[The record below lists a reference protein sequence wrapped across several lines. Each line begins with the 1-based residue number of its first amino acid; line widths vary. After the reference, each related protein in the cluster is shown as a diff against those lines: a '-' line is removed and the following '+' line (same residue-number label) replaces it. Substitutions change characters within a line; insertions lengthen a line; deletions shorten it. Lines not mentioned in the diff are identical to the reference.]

1 MSRVWEWPVHL
12 RWSDAD
18 RQGHINN
25 GKFATFA
32 EDARIEWFQRM
43 PGREIGKPSGSLI
56 LARQEIDYHRQV
68 RTEDENLEMVMR
80 CQVLRIGTTSARLSQ
95 RLYGLRDTQPAATV
109 ECVIVNFDYASE
121 QTAPWTDEQRAWLT
135 EHLMEAS

>member
-1 MSRVWEWPVHL
+1 MSKVWEWPVHL

-25 GKFATFA
+25 GKFATYA

-43 PGREIGKPSGSLI
+43 PGRQVGTPSGSLI

-68 RTEDENLEMVMR
+68 KTEDENLEMVMR
-80 CQVLRIGTTSARLSQ
+80 CRILKIGTTSARLSQ
-95 RLYGLRDTQPAATV
+95 QLFGRDDAKPAAGI
-109 ECVIVNFDYASE
+109 ECVIVNFDYAAGM
-121 QTAPWTDEQRAWLT
+121 TMPWTDEQREWLA
-135 EHLMEAS
+135 EHLIDGA

>member
-43 PGREIGKPSGSLI
+43 PGREVGKPSGSLI

-80 CQVLRIGTTSARLSQ
+80 CQVLTIGNTSARLSQ
-95 RLYGLRDTQPAATV
+95 RLYGLRDDQPAATV
-109 ECVIVNFDYASE
+109 VAVIVNFDYETETS
-121 QTAPWTDEQRAWLT
+121 APWTDEQREWLT
-135 EHLMEAS
+135 EHLMAES